1 MVATPLMKILLQNLK
16 TGETELVESPC
27 PQVRAGHLLI
37 RTRASLVSAGT
48 ERMLIEFSQANLF
61 EKARLQP
68 DKVQQVWS
76 KVRTDGLLP
85 TLNAVRTKLDQPLP
99 LGYCNAGVVLEV
111 GTGVDGFAP
120 GDRVVSNGYH
130 AEVVCVPKNLCVPI
144 PSSVSDEAAASTVV
158 GAIALQGIRLL
169 QPSLGESIV
178 VIGLG
183 LIGLMTVQLLWAHG
197 CRVLGVDF
205 VPDRLRLAHAFG
217 AEVVELSKAE
227 QPVPAALAFSQG
239 RGVDGVVITAS
250 TPSSDPVHHAA
261 QMCRKR
267 GRIVLVGVTGL
278 ALSRADFYEK
288 ELTFQVSCSY
298 GPGRYDPQYEEVGQD
313 YPVGFV
319 RWTAQR
325 NFQAV
330 LDMLAARRLD
340 VAPLVSHRVAFGQ
353 APQAYALMASH
364 TPHLGIVLQYPQP
377 QDMPDAA
384 IRQPTV
390 SLLPHR
396 QALHAASP
404 QEPILGVIGAG
415 HHTLHELLPAF
426 KAVGVRCKTIASSGG
441 ISGFHAGRKF
451 GFEDATTDVSS
462 LLTDPSVTTVV
473 IATRHDSHAMLTCQ
487 ALAMGKHV
495 FVEKPLA
502 LTPEELERIVKT
514 YAEVSAQAPCPLL
527 MVGFNR
533 RFAPHIHKVKQLL
546 DRTNSPKSCIMT
558 VNAGEVPP
566 DHWTHDPQIG
576 GGRIIAEGCHFIDLL
591 RFLVGQTIE
600 QVHMMGLGAAAGDT
614 LRDDQVTCTLTF
626 ADGSCGTIHY
636 LANGHKTFPK
646 ERLEVFCAGRILQ
659 LNNFRQ
665 LRGYGWPG
673 FRSMRLWRQDKGH
686 RAAVAE
692 FLQAIRTGGP
702 SPIPFNELVEVTQAS
717 FAVANAAKRKFSQ
730 KLSP

>member
-1 MVATPLMKILLQNLK
+1 MKIILQNFK
-16 TGETELVESPC
+16 TGETELAESPC
-27 PQVRAGHLLI
+27 PQVRPGHLLI

-48 ERMLIEFSQANLF
+48 ERMLLEFSQANLF

-68 DKVQQVWS
+68 DKVRQVWS

-85 TLNAVRTKLDQPLP
+85 TLDAVRTKLDQPLP

-111 GTGVDGFAP
+111 GAGVDGFAP

-130 AEVVCVPKNLCVPI
+130 AEVVCVPKNLCVSI
-144 PSSVSDEAAASTVV
+144 PSSVSDEASAFTVV

-169 QPSLGESIV
+169 QPTLGESIA

-183 LIGLMTVQLLWAHG
+183 LIGLMTIQLLCAHG

-217 AEVVELSKAE
+217 AEVVDLSEAE
-227 QPVPAALAFSQG
+227 KPVPAALDFSQG

-250 TPSSDPVHHAA
+250 TTSSAPVHHAA

-278 ALSRADFYEK
+278 ALSRADFYKK

-298 GPGRYDPQYEEVGQD
+298 GPGRYDPQYEEAGQD

-330 LDMLAARRLD
+330 LDILAAKRLD
-340 VAPLVSHRVAFGQ
+340 VAPLVSHRVAFDE
-353 APQAYALMASH
+353 APQAYAVMASH
-364 TPHLGIVLQYPQP
+364 TPHLGIILQYPQP
-377 QDMPDAA
+377 QDVSDAA
-384 IRQPTV
+384 IRQQTV

-396 QALHAASP
+396 RASRSASP

-415 HHTLHELLPAF
+415 NHTLHELLPAF
-426 KAVGVRCKTIASSGG
+426 TAVGVRCKTIASSGG

-462 LLTDPSVTTVV
+462 ILTDPSVTTVV
-473 IATRHDSHAMLTCQ
+473 IATRHDSHATLACQ
-487 ALAMGKHV
+487 ALEMGKHV

-514 YAEVSAQAPCPLL
+514 YAEVSVQSPSPLL

-533 RFAPHIHKVKQLL
+533 RFAPHVTKMKQLL
-546 DRTNSPKSCIMT
+546 DRMPQPKSFIMT

-566 DHWTHDPQIG
+566 DHWTQDPQIG
-576 GGRIIAEGCHFIDLL
+576 GGRIIGEGCHFIDLL

-600 QVHMMGLGAAAGDT
+600 QAHVMGWGPMAGDVV
-614 LRDDQVTCTLTF
+614 RHDKVTYTLTF

-646 ERLEVFCAGRILQ
+646 ERLEVFCAGCVLQ

-665 LRGYGWPG
+665 LWGYGWPG

-686 RAAVAE
+686 RAAVAA
-692 FLQAIRTGGP
+692 FLQAIREAGS
-702 SPIPFNELVEVTQAS
+702 SPIPFDELVEVTQVS
-717 FAVANAAKRKFSQ
+717 FAAANAAKRKSP
-730 KLSP
+730 KELSP

>member
-1 MVATPLMKILLQNLK
+1 MKIILQNFK
-16 TGETELVESPC
+16 TGETELAESPC
-27 PQVRAGHLLI
+27 PQVRPGHLLI
-37 RTRASLVSAGT
+37 RTRASLISAGT
-48 ERMLIEFSQANLF
+48 ERMLLEFSQANLF

-68 DKVQQVWS
+68 DKVRQVWS

-85 TLNAVRTKLDQPLP
+85 TLDAVRTKLDQPLP

-111 GTGVDGFAP
+111 GAGVDGFAP

-130 AEVVCVPKNLCVPI
+130 AEVVCVPKNLCVSI
-144 PSSVSDEAAASTVV
+144 PSSVSDEASAFTVV

-169 QPSLGESIV
+169 QPTLGESIA

-183 LIGLMTVQLLWAHG
+183 LIGLMTIQLLCAHG
-197 CRVLGVDF
+197 YRVLGVDF

-217 AEVVELSKAE
+217 AEVVDLSEAE
-227 QPVPAALAFSQG
+227 KLVPAALDFSQG

-250 TPSSDPVHHAA
+250 TTSSAPVHHAA

-278 ALSRADFYEK
+278 ALSRADFYKK

-298 GPGRYDPQYEEVGQD
+298 GPGRYDPQYEEAGQD

-330 LDMLAARRLD
+330 LDILAAKRLD
-340 VAPLVSHRVAFGQ
+340 VAPLVSHRVAFDE
-353 APQAYALMASH
+353 APQAYAVMASH
-364 TPHLGIVLQYPQP
+364 TPHLGIILQYPQP
-377 QDMPDAA
+377 QDVSDAA
-384 IRQPTV
+384 IRQQTV

-396 QALHAASP
+396 RASRSASP

-415 HHTLHELLPAF
+415 NHTLHELLPAF
-426 KAVGVRCKTIASSGG
+426 TAVGVRCKTIASSGG

-462 LLTDPSVTTVV
+462 ILTDPSVTTVV
-473 IATRHDSHAMLTCQ
+473 IATRHDSHATLACQ
-487 ALAMGKHV
+487 ALEMGKHV

-514 YAEVSAQAPCPLL
+514 YAEVSVQSPSPLL

-533 RFAPHIHKVKQLL
+533 RFAPHVTKMKQLL
-546 DRTNSPKSCIMT
+546 DRMPQPKSFIMT

-566 DHWTHDPQIG
+566 DHWTQDPQIG
-576 GGRIIAEGCHFIDLL
+576 GGRIIGEGCHFIDLL

-600 QVHMMGLGAAAGDT
+600 QAHVMGLGPMAGDVVRHDKVTYT
-614 LRDDQVTCTLTF
+614 LAF

-646 ERLEVFCAGRILQ
+646 ERLEVFCAGCVLQ

-665 LRGYGWPG
+665 LWGYGWPG

-686 RAAVAE
+686 RAAVAA
-692 FLQAIRTGGP
+692 FLQAIREAGS
-702 SPIPFNELVEVTQAS
+702 SPIPFDELVEVTQVS
-717 FAVANAAKRKFSQ
+717 FAAANAAKRKSP
-730 KLSP
+730 KELSP

>member
-1 MVATPLMKILLQNLK
+1 MKIVLQNLK
-16 TGETELVESPC
+16 TGETELAESPC

-48 ERMLIEFSQANLF
+48 ERMLLEFSQANLF

-68 DKVQQVWS
+68 DKVRQVWS

-85 TLNAVRTKLDQPLP
+85 TLEAVRTKLDQPLP

-111 GTGVDGFAP
+111 GAGVDGFAS

-130 AEVVCVPKNLCVPI
+130 AEVVGVPKNLCVPI
-144 PSSVSDEAAASTVV
+144 PSSISDEAAVFTVA

-169 QPSLGESIV
+169 QPTLGESIA

-183 LIGLMTVQLLWAHG
+183 LIGLMTVQLLCAHG
-197 CRVLGVDF
+197 CCVLGVDF

-217 AEVVELSKAE
+217 AEIVDLSEAE
-227 QPVPAALAFSQG
+227 KPVPAALAFSQG

-250 TPSSDPVHHAA
+250 TTSSDPVHHAA

-288 ELTFQVSCSY
+288 ELTCQVSCSY
-298 GPGRYDPQYEEVGQD
+298 GPGRYDPQYEEAGQD
-313 YPVGFV
+313 YPIGFV

-330 LDMLAARRLD
+330 LDMLAAKRLD
-340 VAPLVSHRVAFGQ
+340 VTPLVSHRVAFDQ
-353 APQAYALMASH
+353 APQAYALMASK

-377 QDMPDAA
+377 QDVPDAA
-384 IRQPTV
+384 MRQQTV

-396 QALHAASP
+396 RASRSASP

-415 HHTLHELLPAF
+415 NHTLHELLPAF

-451 GFEDATTDVSS
+451 GFEDATTDVASI
-462 LLTDPSVTTVV
+462 LTDPGVTTVV
-473 IATRHDSHAMLTCQ
+473 IATRHDSHATLACQ
-487 ALAMGKHV
+487 ALEMGKHV

-514 YAEVSAQAPCPLL
+514 YAEVSAQDPFPLL
-527 MVGFNR
+527 IVGFNR
-533 RFAPHIHKVKQLL
+533 RFAPHINKMKQLL
-546 DRTNSPKSCIMT
+546 DRISQPKSFIIT
-558 VNAGEVPP
+558 VNAGEVPS
-566 DHWTHDPQIG
+566 DHWTQDPQIG
-576 GGRIIAEGCHFIDLL
+576 GGRIIGEGCHFIDLL

-600 QVHMMGLGAAAGDT
+600 QVHVVRLGPAAGDAV
-614 LRDDQVTCTLTF
+614 RDDKVTCTLTF

-646 ERLEVFCAGRILQ
+646 ERLEVFCAGRVLQ

-686 RAAVAE
+686 IAVVAA
-692 FLQAIRTGGP
+692 FLQAVRAGGP
-702 SPIPFNELVEVTQAS
+702 SPIPFDELVEVTQVS
-717 FAVANAAKRKFSQ
+717 FAAANAAKRKSPQ
-730 KLSP
+730 ELSP

>member
-1 MVATPLMKILLQNLK
+1 MKIVLQNLK
-16 TGETELVESPC
+16 TGETELAESPC

-48 ERMLIEFSQANLF
+48 ERMLLEFSQANLF

-68 DKVQQVWS
+68 DKVRQVWS

-85 TLNAVRTKLDQPLP
+85 TLDAVRTKLDQPLP

-111 GTGVDGFAP
+111 GPGVDGFAP
-120 GDRVVSNGYH
+120 GDRVISNGYH
-130 AEVVCVPKNLCVPI
+130 AEVVRVPKNLCVPI
-144 PSSVSDEAAASTVV
+144 PASVSDEAAAFTVV

-169 QPSLGESIV
+169 QPTLGESIA

-183 LIGLMTVQLLWAHG
+183 LIGLMTVQLLCAHG

-205 VPDRLRLAHAFG
+205 VPERLRLAHAFG
-217 AEVVELSKAE
+217 AEVVDLSQAE
-227 QPVPAALAFSQG
+227 KPVPAALAFSQG

-250 TPSSDPVHHAA
+250 TTSSDPMHHAA

-278 ALSRADFYEK
+278 ELSRAEFYEK

-298 GPGRYDPQYEEVGQD
+298 GPGRYDPQYEEAGQD

-330 LDMLAARRLD
+330 LDMLLAKRLD
-340 VAPLVSHRVAFGQ
+340 MASLVSHRFAFDQ
-353 APQAYALMASH
+353 ALQAYALMAST

-377 QDMPDAA
+377 QDVPDAA
-384 IRQPTV
+384 IRPQTV
-390 SLLPHR
+390 PLVSCR
-396 QALHAASP
+396 HASHPASP
-404 QEPILGVIGAG
+404 HEPVLGVIGAG
-415 HHTLHELLPAF
+415 SHVMHELLPAF
-426 KAVGVRCKTIASSGG
+426 KAINVRCKTIASSGG
-441 ISGFHAGRKF
+441 VSAFHAGRKF
-451 GFEDATTDVSS
+451 GFESSTTDVSS
-462 LLTDPSVTTVV
+462 VLTDPSVTTVV
-473 IATRHDSHAMLTCQ
+473 IATQHDSHAALTCQ
-487 ALAMGKHV
+487 ALETGKHV

-514 YAEVSAQAPCPLL
+514 YTEVSVQSPFPLL

-533 RFAPHIHKVKQLL
+533 RFAPHVRKMKQLL
-546 DRTNSPKSCIMT
+546 DRMRQPKSFIMT
-558 VNAGEVPP
+558 VNAGEVPS
-566 DHWTHDPQIG
+566 DHWTQDPQLG
-576 GGRIIAEGCHFIDLL
+576 GGRIVGEGCHFIDLL
-591 RFLVGQTIE
+591 RFLVGQMIE
-600 QVHMMGLGAAAGDT
+600 QVQVVGLGQAAGDAVQ
-614 LRDDQVTCTLTF
+614 DDKVTCTLTF

-646 ERLEVFCAGRILQ
+646 ERLEAFCAGRILQ

-686 RAAVAE
+686 RAAVAA
-692 FLQAIRTGGP
+692 FLQAIREGCP
-702 SPIPFNELVEVTQAS
+702 SPIPFDELVEVTRVS
-717 FAVANAAKRKFSQ
+717 FAVANAAKRTFPREL
-730 KLSP
+730 LS

>member
-169 QPSLGESIV
+169 QPTLGESIV

-686 RAAVAE
+686 RAAVAA

-717 FAVANAAKRKFSQ
+717 FAVANAAKRKLPQ
-730 KLSP
+730 ELSP

>member
-1 MVATPLMKILLQNLK
+1 MKIVLQNLK
-16 TGETELVESPC
+16 SGETDLAESPC

-37 RTRASLVSAGT
+37 RTRASVVSAGT
-48 ERMLIEFSQANLF
+48 ERMLLEFSQANLV

-68 DKVQQVWS
+68 DKVRQVWS

-85 TLNAVRTKLDQPLP
+85 TLDAVRTKLDQPLP

-111 GTGVDGFAP
+111 GAGVDGFAP

-130 AEVVCVPKNLCVPI
+130 AEVVRVPKNLCVSI
-144 PSSVSDEAAASTVV
+144 PASVSDEAAAFTVV

-169 QPSLGESIV
+169 QPTLGESV
-178 VIGLG
+178 AVIGLG
-183 LIGLMTVQLLWAHG
+183 LIGLLTVQLLCAQG
-197 CRVLGVDF
+197 CRVLGIDV
-205 VPDRLRLAHAFG
+205 VPDRLRLARAFG
-217 AEVVELSKAE
+217 AEVVDVLEAQE
-227 QPVPAALAFSQG
+227 PVPAALAFSQG

-278 ALSRADFYEK
+278 TLSRADFYAK

-298 GPGRYDPQYEEVGQD
+298 GPGRYDPQYEEAGQD

-330 LDMLAARRLD
+330 LDMLAAKRLN
-340 VAPLVSHRVAFGQ
+340 VAPLVSHRVAFDQ
-353 APQAYALMASH
+353 APQAYALMASN

-377 QDMPDAA
+377 QDVPDAA
-384 IRQPTV
+384 IRQQTV

-396 QALHAASP
+396 RALHSASP
-404 QEPILGVIGAG
+404 QEPIIGVIGAG
-415 HHTLHELLPAF
+415 NHSLRELLPAF

-451 GFEDATTDVSS
+451 GFENATTDISS
-462 LLTDPSVTTVV
+462 LLTDPNVTTIV
-473 IATRHDSHAMLTCQ
+473 IATRHDSHAALTCQ
-487 ALAMGKHV
+487 ALEMGKHV

-502 LTPEELERIVKT
+502 LMPEELERIVKT

-533 RFAPHIHKVKQLL
+533 RFAPHIRKMKQLL
-546 DRTNSPKSCIMT
+546 DTMPQPKSFIMT

-566 DHWTHDPQIG
+566 DHWTQDPQIG
-576 GGRIIAEGCHFIDLL
+576 GGRIIGEGCHFIDLL
-591 RFLVGQTIE
+591 QFLVGQTIE
-600 QVHMMGLGAAAGDT
+600 QVQVVGMGPAARDAG
-614 LRDDQVTCTLTF
+614 RDDQLTCTLTF
-626 ADGSCGTIHY
+626 ADGSFGTIHY
-636 LANGHKTFPK
+636 LANGHKRFPK
-646 ERLEVFCAGRILQ
+646 ERLEVFCAGRVLQ

-686 RAAVAE
+686 RATVAA
-692 FLQAIRTGGP
+692 FLRAIREGHP
-702 SPIPFNELVEVTQAS
+702 SPIPFDELVEATQIS
-717 FAVANAAKRKFSQ
+717 FTVANAVRR
-730 KLSP
+730 KLS

>member
-1 MVATPLMKILLQNLK
+1 MLL
-16 TGETELVESPC
+16 
-27 PQVRAGHLLI
+27 
-37 RTRASLVSAGT
+37 
-48 ERMLIEFSQANLF
+48 EFSQANLF

-68 DKVQQVWS
+68 DKVRQVWS

-85 TLNAVRTKLDQPLP
+85 TLDAVRTKLDQPLP

-111 GTGVDGFAP
+111 GAGVDGFAP

-144 PSSVSDEAAASTVV
+144 PSSVSDEAAAFTVV

-169 QPSLGESIV
+169 QPTLGESIA

-183 LIGLMTVQLLWAHG
+183 LIGLMTVQLLCAHG

-205 VPDRLRLAHAFG
+205 VPDRLCLANAFG
-217 AEVVELSKAE
+217 AEVVDLSEAE
-227 QPVPAALAFSQG
+227 EAVPAALAFSQR

-250 TPSSDPVHHAA
+250 TTSNDPMHQAA

-267 GRIVLVGVTGL
+267 GRIVLVGITGL
-278 ALSRADFYEK
+278 ELSRADFYEK

-298 GPGRYDPQYEEVGQD
+298 GPGRYDPQYEEAGQD

-330 LDMLAARRLD
+330 LDILAAQRLD
-340 VAPLVSHRVAFGQ
+340 VAQLVSHRVAFDE

-377 QDMPDAA
+377 QDEPDTAM
-384 IRQPTV
+384 RQQTV
-390 SLLPHR
+390 SLPPHR
-396 QALHAASP
+396 RALRSASS
-404 QEPILGVIGAG
+404 QELVLGVIGAG
-415 HHTLHELLPAF
+415 NHTLQELLPAF
-426 KAVGVRCKTIASSGG
+426 KAVGVCCKTIASSGG
-441 ISGFHAGRKF
+441 ISGFYAGRKF

-462 LLTDPSVTTVV
+462 LLTDPSVTTVM
-473 IATRHDSHAMLTCQ
+473 IATRHDSHATLACQ
-487 ALAMGKHV
+487 ALEMGKHV

-514 YAEVSAQAPCPLL
+514 YAEVSVQFPFPLL

-533 RFAPHIHKVKQLL
+533 RFAPHVCKMKQLL
-546 DRTNSPKSCIMT
+546 DRMPQPKSFIMT

-566 DHWTHDPQIG
+566 DHWTQDPQIG
-576 GGRIIAEGCHFIDLL
+576 GGRIIGEGCHFIDLL
-591 RFLVGQTIE
+591 RFLVGHKIDKVQAVE
-600 QVHMMGLGAAAGDT
+600 LCQSVGDGV
-614 LRDDQVTCTLTF
+614 RDDKVTCTLTF

-673 FRSMRLWRQDKGH
+673 FRTIRLWRQDKGH
-686 RAAVAE
+686 RGAVAA
-692 FLQAIRTGGP
+692 FLQAIREGGP
-702 SPIPFNELVEVTQAS
+702 SPIPFSELVEVTQVS
-717 FAVANAAKRKFSQ
+717 FAVANAAKRRF
-730 KLSP
+730 P